1 MIRRMKVTHGIA
13 LVAPVLG
20 SLSACDFSLGEDE
33 IPLRDQGVGGK
44 DVAEARAVTTL
55 WVDPTSRVVVA
66 SVGSMEVTGD
76 FGRYASDFDTRLR
89 RGPGYR

>member
-1 MIRRMKVTHGIA
+1 MIRRMKVSHGIA

-20 SLSACDFSLGEDE
+20 SLSACDLRGGDGE

-44 DVAEARAVTTL
+44 E
-55 WVDPTSRVVVA
+55 
-66 SVGSMEVTGD
+66 EVTGD
-76 FGRYASDFDTRLR
+76 FGRYTSDFDTRLR